1 MAFGKLI
8 DVEQDFFAGKVAI
21 VVRRLNG
28 KRIKAVAVGTAGVDG
43 VILAGLET
51 AVVPVAVIARRD
63 AAVVLLDAGDDF
75 VVELVFQRRKRRE
88 DGIGVG
94 VFRVEIGEHLC
105 VFAGVVAQ
113 PVVFILPLA
122 MRRGDS
128 VRAFFGVGRGLR
140 VQGVHRQYQ
149 GEKERF
155 EVHGG
160 LVVERG
166 GHDSRR
172 ECATARAG
180 LGCCGYWRAV

>member
-1 MAFGKLI
+1 M
-8 DVEQDFFAGKVAI
+8 
-21 VVRRLNG
+21 
-28 KRIKAVAVGTAGVDG
+28 
-43 VILAGLET
+43 
-51 AVVPVAVIARRD
+51 IARRD

-160 LVVERG
+160 LAVEMSG
-166 GHDSRR
+166 YDSRR
-172 ECATARAG
+172 EYATARAG
-180 LGCCGYWRAV
+180 LLRADSAGVMLPGGKGAAFMLDPARVPFRKAKGGVRRFVGGRARSPAIF